1 MRASSVGF
9 KAILIL
15 VNLFRKLLC
24 LIFSVYPNYL
34 MNMFARYS
42 LILIALYMLLRT
54 IISLFFYDQ
63 FPIAFL
69 ASEFDQD
76 QMDTYRARVI
86 IPALFLT
93 CIYFTG
99 RYLSGKS
106 PTSTVWPLYVVSSTL
121 LITHIIGFITFMP
134 FSQDPITMFLLTL
147 FAFFVTRKAHNQ
159 RKNEIF

>member
-1 MRASSVGF
+1 M
-9 KAILIL
+9 
-15 VNLFRKLLC
+15 
-24 LIFSVYPNYL
+24 YPNYL

-76 QMDTYRARVI
+76 QMNAYRARVI

-99 RYLSGKS
+99 RYVSGKS
-106 PTSTVWPLYVVSSTL
+106 PTSTVWPLYVVSSSL

-134 FSQDPITMFLLTL
+134 FSQDPITMFLLSL
-147 FAFFVTRKAHNQ
+147 FAFFVTRKAHNH

>member
-69 ASEFDQD
+69 ASEFNQD
-76 QMDTYRARVI
+76 QMDAYRARVI

-106 PTSTVWPLYVVSSTL
+106 PTSTVWPLYVVSSSL